1 MSLKS
6 KEYILGVS
14 TATGMGAVVWNVYI
28 NNMLLEESWAVG
40 LIAFVVA
47 GIIHT
52 SWREIKKRRMAKH
65 RHPSNSSSIS

>member
-6 KEYILGVS
+6 NEYILGVS
-14 TATGMGAVVWNVYI
+14 AATGLGAVVWNVYI

-47 GIIHT
+47 GTIHT